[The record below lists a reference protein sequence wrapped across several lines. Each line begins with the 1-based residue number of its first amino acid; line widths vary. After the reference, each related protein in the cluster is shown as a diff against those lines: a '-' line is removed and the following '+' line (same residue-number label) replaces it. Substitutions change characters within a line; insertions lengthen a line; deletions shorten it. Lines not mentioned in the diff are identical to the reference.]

1 MIAVLVNCA
10 AIIVGSII
18 GLLIGKKLNS
28 SFSSIVS
35 TGAGALTL
43 VLGIQMALKYDNI
56 VILALSIILGGIVGT
71 WWNIDGKI
79 LQLGV
84 FLEKHFD
91 KKSVSQ
97 KIEATSIQ
105 STNNFAYA
113 FLNSSVLFAVGAMAI
128 VGSFKAGVEGDYT
141 IIFTKSILDGFLAI
155 VFAASMGTG
164 TIFSALT
171 IFVYQGLLTVLSK
184 ILAPYVTEVLLNEF
198 SAVGGLMIVMIG
210 INLMGLKTIKTAN
223 YLPSMILVVFFL
235 YIRKLFF

>member
-1 MIAVLVNCA
+1 MIAVFVNCI
-10 AIIVGSII
+10 AIIIGSII
-18 GLLIGKKLNS
+18 GLFIGKKLNS

-56 VILALSIILGGIVGT
+56 VILALSIIIGGIIGT

-79 LQLGV
+79 FQFGV
-84 FLEKHFD
+84 FLQKHFD
-91 KKSVSQ
+91 KKNVVQDNETDLIKKNS
-97 KIEATSIQ
+97 
-105 STNNFAYA
+105 FAYA

-128 VGSFKAGVEGDYT
+128 VGSFKAGVEGDYS

-155 VFAASMGTG
+155 VFAASMGPG

-171 IFVYQGLLTVLSK
+171 IFVYQGVLTILSK
-184 ILAPYVTEVLLNEF
+184 FISPYVTDALLNEF

-210 INLMGLKTIKTAN
+210 INLLELKKIKTAN
-223 YLPSMILVVFFL
+223 YLPAMIVVVIL
-235 YIRKLFF
+235 LSIQKLFF